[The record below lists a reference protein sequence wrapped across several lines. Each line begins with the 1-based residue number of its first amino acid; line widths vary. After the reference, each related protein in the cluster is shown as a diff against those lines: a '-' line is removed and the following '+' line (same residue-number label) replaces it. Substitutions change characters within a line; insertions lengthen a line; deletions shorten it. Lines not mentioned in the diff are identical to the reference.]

1 MVEYF
6 SKMKC
11 YAEEMTASG
20 QPLDD
25 EEFIAYVLTGL
36 DEELYNPLVSS
47 IVTESSLDEGE

>member
-11 YAEEMTASG
+11 YADEMTASG

-36 DEELYNPLVSS
+36 DE
-47 IVTESSLDEGE
+47 